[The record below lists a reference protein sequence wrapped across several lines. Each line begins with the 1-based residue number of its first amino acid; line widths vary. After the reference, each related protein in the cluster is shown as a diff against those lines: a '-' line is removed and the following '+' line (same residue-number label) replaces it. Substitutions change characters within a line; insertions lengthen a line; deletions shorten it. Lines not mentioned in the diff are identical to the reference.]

1 MNTVNYVSLHRMKPG
16 KNEQVYH
23 DFTDS
28 NSHQAKRRDLVHN
41 GNKLDQYQLYSN
53 EMPSVQRKKE
63 KKKRLLYCC
72 QRLRFTLGLRR
83 GIQFV
88 SVTDGEVNY
97 QQLYILKKS
106 TSNDGKIT
114 VFLGNLFTVFLRAY
128 FYSQGKQKANNNNNK
143 THKIL
148 TKFSFP

>member
-53 EMPSVQRKKE
+53 EMPSVQRKK
-63 KKKRLLYCC
+63 KKKTSILLSEIKIY
-72 QRLRFTLGLRR
+72 LGTSERNPVCFSDRR
-83 GIQFV
+83 G
-88 SVTDGEVNY
+88 SE
-97 QQLYILKKS
+97 LLAALHLKKS

>member
-53 EMPSVQRKKE
+53 EMPSVQRKK
-63 KKKRLLYCC
+63 KKRLLYCC

-88 SVTDGEVNY
+88 SVTEGEVNY
-97 QQLYILKKS
+97 QQLYIFKKS